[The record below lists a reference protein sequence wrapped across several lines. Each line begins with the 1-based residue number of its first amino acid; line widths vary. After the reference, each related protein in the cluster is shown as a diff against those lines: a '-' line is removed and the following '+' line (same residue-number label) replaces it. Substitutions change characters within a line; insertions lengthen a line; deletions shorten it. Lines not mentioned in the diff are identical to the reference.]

1 MVSTLQISKSQV
13 HPLNFLLALFFTILI
28 NPFYRAYSQDKASE
42 VISLKEGPFFEDQS
56 NKTVKIV
63 GAYNDII
70 YGIGFKGKKKVYLNS
85 YHKTSLDKIKSTEV
99 VLPKYNKKKVE
110 FYDII
115 LLQDKLFILGTS
127 FNSKTGVK
135 VVLAYE
141 VSLDGEIQKIPKVL
155 SQSTINRKLTH
166 SDLEIKFNRNRDK
179 FIIIHAEYYKKV
191 KSINYQC
198 EIYDKH
204 LTELFSTSE
213 EINHEDKDSKYLLFL
228 SDFEMNEMGDV
239 FIMELGNAKEDNNR
253 NIYFKLNVFKKDAG
267 YKKTVISAEKS
278 DISVINGRLVS
289 IGNDEVKFVGLYNK
303 VTEKGKVLNAIEG
316 NFIISYDINALK
328 PSPVLLHPL
337 DQESKIKIIGESAV
351 AKNSDSYPFYSI
363 IDVKVN
369 ALNEII
375 MTYEQVVITE
385 SRDMKARLL
394 GYNIVNGSSMLVN
407 YTPNNEI
414 KWINT
419 IVKNQMNSKLIKE
432 IISPYQLNNYNF
444 GFSKM
449 YCLSS
454 FRHGVEYMG
463 TTSFINEAGQFCIL
477 FNEFEGIVL
486 NKKIIEVVYVNF
498 KRYSKNLNVYNPDG
512 SQQQIEGDLID
523 EKNKLFGTQVFYKLN
538 DKEFIMKIGQK
549 KSEKLSIITI
559 K

>member
-127 FNSKTGVK
+127 FNSKTDVK

-454 FRHGVEYMG
+454 LRHGVEYMG

>member
-127 FNSKTGVK
+127 FNSKTDVK

-432 IISPYQLNNYNF
+432 IISPYQLNNFNF

-454 FRHGVEYMG
+454 LRHGVEYMG

>member
-127 FNSKTGVK
+127 FNSKTDVK

-303 VTEKGKVLNAIEG
+303 VTEKGKVSNAIEG

>member
-1 MVSTLQISKSQV
+1 MFSTLQISKSQV
-13 HPLNFLLALFFTILI
+13 HPLNFLLALCFTILI
-28 NPFYRAYSQDKASE
+28 NPFYTAYSQEKASE

-166 SDLEIKFNRNRDK
+166 SALEIKFNRNRDK

-239 FIMELGNAKEDNNR
+239 FIMELGNAKEDKNR

-289 IGNDEVKFVGLYNK
+289 IGNDEVKFVGHYNK
-303 VTEKGKVLNAIEG
+303 VTEKGKVSTAIEG
-316 NFIISYDINALK
+316 NFIITYDINALK

-375 MTYEQVVITE
+375 MIYEQVVITE

-432 IISPYQLNNYNF
+432 HISPYQLNNYNF

-486 NKKIIEVVYVNF
+486 NEKIIEVVYVNF

>member
-127 FNSKTGVK
+127 FNSKTDVK

-486 NKKIIEVVYVNF
+486 NEKIIEVVYVNF

>member
-1 MVSTLQISKSQV
+1 MFSTLQISKSQV

-127 FNSKTGVK
+127 FNSKTDVK

-239 FIMELGNAKEDNNR
+239 FIMELGNAKEDKNR

-375 MTYEQVVITE
+375 MIYEQVVITE

-486 NKKIIEVVYVNF
+486 NEKIIEVVYVNF